1 MAKWRFRDWWSVGLG
16 LGLLPVM
23 PGTMGT
29 FLGVPL
35 AIIVH
40 SVGML
45 AGGCLAVL
53 ITVYSWW
60 ACCATY
66 KEHGQRDHAAI
77 VSDEV
82 VGVLWVLYFVP
93 LTGMNVVLGFILF
106 RLFDIAKPW
115 PVSMIDQRSGPDQ
128 WGAHSVMLDDLM
140 AALFAIVFLK
150 MIQGYG
156 L

>member
-1 MAKWRFRDWWSVGLG
+1 MTKWRFRDWWSIGLG

-29 FLGVPL
+29 FLGIPL
-35 AIIVH
+35 AIMVH
-40 SVGML
+40 SAGIIVGS
-45 AGGCLAVL
+45 CLVLL

-66 KEHGQRDHAAI
+66 RDHGQKDHAAI

-82 VGVLWVLYFVP
+82 VGVLWVLWLVP
-93 LTGMNVVLGFILF
+93 LTGLNVVLGFTLF

-115 PVSMIDQRSGPDQ
+115 PIAYIDQRSGPDQ
-128 WGAHSVMLDDLM
+128 WGGHSVMLDDLL
-140 AALFAIVFLK
+140 AAAFAIVLLK
-150 MIQGYG
+150 LI
-156 L
+156 LACS